1 MIDTKQRKAFEAEYA
16 AILAS
21 RRNTLFF
28 DDDGDKQVAEQIV
41 GLSIRIHEAVTR
53 AVIAE
58 HEAAKSAPQPVADV
72 DVPEWVKA
80 CASDVWTG
88 GTKADYRKK
97 IHAHAESEIS
107 RRVAEAEANNDTLR
121 DNSRECR
128 QECVEL
134 RQQLAAAQAEVSRLT
149 KLNET
154 PRSFDEAVHGVQ
166 SMIDAMGSMDR
177 NRKEIAKL
185 REEVSRLSRPVE
197 DVEWCNIVIGLCGID
212 DIPARVHQV
221 THAKKTVEP
230 LLQRERN
237 ARESAEAE
245 RDELRAVIV
254 ELADRLETDGHT
266 RLHSACWKCDI
277 YHKLAAFRAERAKVV
292 T

>member
-149 KLNET
+149 NRRDALAHATARAET
-154 PRSFDEAVHGVQ
+154 AEA
-166 SMIDAMGSMDR
+166 
-177 NRKEIAKL
+177 ELTKL

-197 DVEWCNIVIGLCGID
+197 GAMGRHAIDYAKGTPDAVVVLYEDFVI
-212 DIPARVHQV
+212 
-221 THAKKTVEP
+221 
-230 LLQRERN
+230 ERN
-237 ARESAEAE
+237 AREAAEAE
-245 RDELRAVIV
+245 RDELREAH
-254 ELADRLETDGHT
+254 RLY
-266 RLHSACWKCDI
+266 SACRWTKD
-277 YHKLAAFRAERAKVV
+277 YPKPRVVKYGAVDRDGTGPKDYTFDDPNDAVLAAFRAERAKVV